1 MKMYSLETQFR
12 DRSLKVLSQNT
23 AGSTESPLSALC
35 AGHVQGSDTT
45 TDSPRYQRAVHST
58 LALQRHSIEFH
69 RKLNLGGPMKR
80 VFLFT
85 LLSVVFAL
93 LLTGCGGGNNTTTT
107 TAGAGNATIQTGDA
121 VNDQIAKFELTI
133 SSITLTGVSPT
144 ATTGNLLSKS
154 AEVEFT
160 HQAGTFEPLTLAN
173 VPQGT
178 YNGATLTVSAPEVV
192 VINGTTPTKV
202 PATLSSG
209 TVTVT
214 FANITVGSSP
224 LFINFDLDLA
234 NSVTL
239 NGSPTITSATVN
251 PKFNVTSTTTP
262 PAGNEGNE
270 DDDNGEMEDVHGS
283 VKSINAPNFTI
294 TTKSTDITFATDA
307 NTRFKDGITQL
318 SDLKV
323 GDIVEVDAET
333 KSDGTHLATKVERE
347 GGQQGEEVEGLVSA
361 LDNPLTKITIVH
373 QEDSTGTS
381 NSPVTVDIGVNSST
395 VYSVRTDKLNITA
408 PAFDATHI
416 GKGQRIEADAGSST
430 APITATKVKLREQ
443 ALIGTVASTPAPT
456 ASGFTLNISSTS
468 AFGTLSGATTVP
480 VTIANGANLKITP
493 TAGATVRVRGLVFF
507 NAGAYSVIAVRVD
520 DNH

>member
-1 MKMYSLETQFR
+1 
-12 DRSLKVLSQNT
+12 
-23 AGSTESPLSALC
+23 
-35 AGHVQGSDTT
+35 
-45 TDSPRYQRAVHST
+45 
-58 LALQRHSIEFH
+58 
-69 RKLNLGGPMKR
+69 MKR

-93 LLTGCGGGNNTTTT
+93 LLTGCGGGGSSNTI

-121 VNDQIAKFELTI
+121 VNDQIAKFELNIT
-133 SSITLTGVSPT
+133 SITLTGVSPT
-144 ATTGNLLSKS
+144 ATTGNLLAKS

-160 HQAGTFEPLTLAN
+160 HQAGTLEPLTLAN

-178 YNGATLTVSAPEVV
+178 YNGATISISGAEVV

-202 PATLSSG
+202 SATLSSG
-209 TVTVT
+209 TVNVT
-214 FANITVGSSP
+214 FTNIVVGASP

-234 NSVTL
+234 NSVVL
-239 NGSPTITSATVN
+239 NGTPITSATVT

-270 DDDNGEMEDVHGS
+270 DHNDGELEDVHGT
-283 VKSINAPNFTI
+283 VKSITAPNFTI
-294 TTKSTDITFATDA
+294 TTNSTDITFVTDA

-323 GDIVEVDAET
+323 GDIVEVDGQT
-333 KSDGTHLATKVERE
+333 KADGTKLATKVERE
-347 GGQQGEEVEGLVSA
+347 GDRNGEEAEGLISA
-361 LDNPLTKITIVH
+361 LDNPLTTITIIH
-373 QEDSTGTS
+373 QADSTGNS
-381 NSPVTVDIGVNSST
+381 NAPVTVPIGVNSST

-416 GKGQRIEADAGSST
+416 GKGQRIEADSST
-430 APITATKVKLREQ
+430 NTTPLLATKVKLREQ
-443 ALIGTVASTPAPT
+443 ALIGTVAASPAPT
-456 ASGFTLNISSTS
+456 TSGFTLTISATS
-468 AFGTLSGATTVP
+468 AFGTLSGATSVP
-480 VTIANGANLKITP
+480 VTFANGASLLTTP

-507 NAGAYSVIAVRVD
+507 NAGAYSMIAVRDD

>member
-1 MKMYSLETQFR
+1 
-12 DRSLKVLSQNT
+12 
-23 AGSTESPLSALC
+23 
-35 AGHVQGSDTT
+35 
-45 TDSPRYQRAVHST
+45 
-58 LALQRHSIEFH
+58 
-69 RKLNLGGPMKR
+69 MKR

-93 LLTGCGGGNNTTTT
+93 LLTGCGGGGSNPVV

-121 VNDQIAKFELTI
+121 VNDQIAKFELNI

-144 ATTGNLLSKS
+144 ATTGNLLAKP

-178 YNGATLTVSAPEVV
+178 YNGATLTVSSPEVV

-202 PATLSSG
+202 PATLSNT

-214 FANITVGSSP
+214 FANIVVGSSP
-224 LFINFDLDLA
+224 IFINFDLDLA

-262 PAGNEGNE
+262 PAGGEANE
-270 DDDNGEMEDVHGS
+270 DNDNGEFEVHGT
-283 VKSINAPNFTI
+283 VKSISAPNFTV
-294 TTKSTDITFATDA
+294 TTNSTDITVATDS
-307 NTRFKDGITQL
+307 NTQFKDGITQL

-323 GDIVEVDAET
+323 GDLVEVEGIT
-333 KSDGTHLATKVERE
+333 KSEGTRLATKVERE
-347 GGQQGEEVEGLVSA
+347 GDHNGEEIEGLISA
-361 LDNPLTKITIVH
+361 LDNPLTKITIIH
-373 QEDSTGTS
+373 QEDSSGTS
-381 NSPVTVDIGVNSST
+381 QSPVTVDVAVNAST
-395 VYSVRTDKLNITA
+395 QYSVRTDKLNLGGSV

-416 GKGQRIEADAGSST
+416 GKGQRIEGDASNNT
-430 APITATKVKLREQ
+430 TPLQATKIKLREQ
-443 ALIGTVASTPAPT
+443 ALLGTVASSPAPT
-456 ASGFTLNISSTS
+456 ASSFTLTLSPTS
-468 AFGTLSGATTVP
+468 AFATLSGATSVVVTVP
-480 VTIANGANLKITP
+480 SSANLKVQP

-507 NAGAYSVIAVRVD
+507 NAGTYSEIAVRVD
-520 DNH
+520 NNQ

>member
-1 MKMYSLETQFR
+1 
-12 DRSLKVLSQNT
+12 
-23 AGSTESPLSALC
+23 
-35 AGHVQGSDTT
+35 
-45 TDSPRYQRAVHST
+45 
-58 LALQRHSIEFH
+58 
-69 RKLNLGGPMKR
+69 MKR

-93 LLTGCGGGNNTTTT
+93 LLTGCGGGNNTI

-144 ATTGNLLSKS
+144 ATTGNLLSKP

-178 YNGATLTVSAPEVV
+178 YNGATLSVSNAEIV

-214 FANITVGSSP
+214 FTNITVGSSP

-239 NGSPTITSATVN
+239 NGTPITSATVN
-251 PKFNVTSTTTP
+251 PKFNVTSTTAP

-270 DDDNGEMEDVHGS
+270 DNDNGELEDVHGT
-283 VKSINAPNFTI
+283 VKAINAPSFTI
-294 TTKSTDITFATDA
+294 TTKSTDITFATDS
-307 NTRFKDGITQL
+307 NTRFKDGLTQL

-323 GDIVEVDAET
+323 GDIVEVDGVT
-333 KSDGTHLATKVERE
+333 KADGTKLATKVERE
-347 GGQQGEEVEGLVSA
+347 GDRNGEEAEGLISA
-361 LDNPLTKITIVH
+361 LDNPLTKITIIH
-373 QEDSTGTS
+373 QEDSTGNS
-381 NSPVTVDIGVNSST
+381 NSPVTVDIGVNAST
-395 VYSVRTDKLNITA
+395 VFSVRTDKLNITA

-416 GKGQRIEADAGSST
+416 GKGQRIEADSSVNT
-430 APITATKVKLREQ
+430 TPLLATKVKLREQ
-443 ALIGTVASTPAPT
+443 ALIGTVAASPAPT
-456 ASGFTLNISSTS
+456 TSGFTLTLSSTS
-468 AFGTLSGATTVP
+468 AFATLSGATSVP
-480 VTIANGANLKITP
+480 VTFANGATLKTTP
-493 TAGATVRVRGLVFF
+493 VVGATIRVRGLVFF
-507 NAGAYSVIAVRVD
+507 NAGAYSMIAVRDD

>member
-1 MKMYSLETQFR
+1 
-12 DRSLKVLSQNT
+12 
-23 AGSTESPLSALC
+23 
-35 AGHVQGSDTT
+35 
-45 TDSPRYQRAVHST
+45 
-58 LALQRHSIEFH
+58 
-69 RKLNLGGPMKR
+69 MKR

-93 LLTGCGGGNNTTTT
+93 LLTGCGGGNNNPTI

-178 YNGATLTVSAPEVV
+178 YNGATLTVSNPEIV

-202 PATLSSG
+202 PATLSST
-209 TVTVT
+209 TVTVS
-214 FANITVGSSP
+214 FANIVVGSSP
-224 LFINFDLDLA
+224 IFINFDLDLA

-239 NGSPTITSATVN
+239 NGTPITSATVN
-251 PKFNVTSTTTP
+251 PKFNVTSATTP
-262 PAGNEGNE
+262 PAGGEAGE
-270 DDDNGEMEDVHGS
+270 DNDNGEFEVHGS
-283 VKSINAPNFTI
+283 VKSISAPNFTV
-294 TTKSTDITFATDA
+294 TTNSTDITVATDS
-307 NTRFKDGITQL
+307 NTQFKDGITQL

-323 GDIVEVDAET
+323 GDIVEVEGIT
-333 KSDGTHLATKVERE
+333 KSDGSHLATRVERE
-347 GGQQGEEVEGLVSA
+347 GGSNGEEIEGLISA
-361 LDNPLTKITIVH
+361 LDNPLTTITLIH

-381 NSPVTVDIGVNSST
+381 NSPVTVPVTVNANT
-395 VYSVRTDKLNITA
+395 VYSVRTDKLNLGGSV

-416 GKGQRIEADAGSST
+416 GKGQRIEGDANSSAT
-430 APITATKVKLREQ
+430 PLLATKIKLREQ
-443 ALIGTVASTPAPT
+443 ALLGTIAASPAPT
-456 ASGFTLNISSTS
+456 ASGFTLTLSPTS
-468 AFGTLSGATTVP
+468 AFATLSGATSVA
-480 VTIANGANLKITP
+480 VTIPSAANVKVPL

-507 NAGAYSVIAVRVD
+507 NAGTYSAIAVRVD
-520 DNH
+520 NNQ